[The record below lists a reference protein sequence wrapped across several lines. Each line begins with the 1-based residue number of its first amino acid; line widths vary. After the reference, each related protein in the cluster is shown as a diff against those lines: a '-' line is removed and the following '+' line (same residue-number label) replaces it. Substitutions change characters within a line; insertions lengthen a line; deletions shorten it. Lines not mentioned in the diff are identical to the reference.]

1 MNLYEYFNCE
11 SGDEL
16 FSLMESNSP
25 DIDELNDFFSEVI
38 KGTLFKELININT
51 VEKFCTF
58 LEKEGCS
65 PNSGEVLIT
74 MASGR
79 LNISSYKSFIINQ
92 NNPEETIQEINKYMI
107 LKQEPNAYLSFND
120 VGFYNGIGE
129 YICDILT
136 DNCKL
141 FGIKLIDTYLLNKNN
156 GSCYSKRQG
165 SFADSVLSED
175 AFKNSFNYLDKEF
188 SLTSSNIEKSLFEIK
203 DFKNYAEFVRFFVAK
218 KIKGLDAIKDELK
231 IQELLKLMLL
241 TDKTENVFYIAYDNN
256 YKVLDLSFITEGNYT
271 SCKLYVGNIL
281 VSTIMNNKTKFVS
294 FVHNHPA
301 GSLEPSS
308 VDVDV
313 SIKLHTALEAIN
325 KRYLEHYIVS
335 YRGATRI
342 SDANNVLGQVKQ
354 EIIEDYYKFV
364 AKKEESGYQFE
375 FEDFE
380 MGFG

>member
-1 MNLYEYFNCE
+1 MVV
-11 SGDEL
+11 
-16 FSLMESNSP
+16 SLSAA
-25 DIDELNDFFSEVI
+25 DIYAEVI
-38 KGTLFKELININT
+38 GTGKPLLMIHGNYCDHRLMKGCMEPVFTSDSCRKT
-51 VEKFCTF
+51 D
-58 LEKEGCS
+58 
-65 PNSGEVLIT
+65 
-74 MASGR
+74 ASWRRIYFDLPGMG
-79 LNISSYKSFIINQ
+79 
-92 NNPEETIQEINKYMI
+92 ETILKKAI
-107 LKQEPNAYLSFND
+107 LSTD
-120 VGFYNGIGE
+120 
-129 YICDILT
+129 DIF
-136 DNCKL
+136 D
-141 FGIKLIDTYLLNKNN
+141 LI
-156 GSCYSKRQG
+156 
-165 SFADSVLSED
+165 V
-175 AFKNSFNYLDKEF
+175 EF
-188 SLTSSNIEKSLFEIK
+188 IEKVIP
-203 DFKNYAEFVRFFVAK
+203 
-218 KIKGLDAIKDELK
+218 
-231 IQELLKLMLL
+231 
-241 TDKTENVFYIAYDNN
+241 ENVFYIAYDNN
-256 YKVLDLSFITEGNYT
+256 YKVLDLSFITEGSYT